1 MNTLLTKQPRFRC
14 ATAARF
20 RQPRYPDR
28 MAPAG
33 YTGGGRS
40 RAVSG
45 VFCSKLP
52 IQKRT
57 GCRWPWVTQPW
68 TARRAFAPFQNAI
81 PAALEGGHVLAFRV
95 VPCLPCRPG
104 RLRGTCRRVQLRAQW
119 TVGERFG
126 RLGIRLLPQD
136 TSWSVLALF
145 KPAHLPVR
153 RPLCQLV
160 AAPCPRHRHFSHC
173 HPQRRT
179 LGNWWRRSD
188 LNAQLPACKAGTLPL
203 SYVPMCVW
211 RVIERPFSVCRGGH
225 CTWSAIS
232 RVSTP
237 IVILCE
243 GTAPLTSAGSD
254 PATIALKTR
263 LSGLSAVSSCCRV
276 FLGRMHR
283 LTGITRC
290 GDTGGTVSAWFVTF
304 PSGGAGRS
312 CTGQRGVPVALRTDC
327 VPHAPVSPGCQASF
341 RFARKEKI
349 TREVQP
355 EHFRW

>member
-1 MNTLLTKQPRFRC
+1 MNTLLTKQPRCRC

-40 RAVSG
+40 RSVSG

-68 TARRAFAPFQNAI
+68 TARRVFAPFQNAI
-81 PAALEGGHVLAFRV
+81 PAALKGGHVLALRV
-95 VPCLPCRPG
+95 VPCRPG

-126 RLGIRLLPQD
+126 RSGIRLLPQD

-211 RVIERPFSVCRGGH
+211 RVIERPFSVCRGG
-225 CTWSAIS
+225 TALGPPSAAFP
-232 RVSTP
+232 R
-237 IVILCE
+237 
-243 GTAPLTSAGSD
+243 PLSFFVREPHRSHQPG
-254 PATIALKTR
+254 ATR
-263 LSGLSAVSSCCRV
+263 P
-276 FLGRMHR
+276 
-283 LTGITRC
+283 
-290 GDTGGTVSAWFVTF
+290 
-304 PSGGAGRS
+304 PS
-312 CTGQRGVPVALRTDC
+312 L
-327 VPHAPVSPGCQASF
+327 
-341 RFARKEKI
+341 
-349 TREVQP
+349 
-355 EHFRW
+355 

>member
-1 MNTLLTKQPRFRC
+1 M
-14 ATAARF
+14 
-20 RQPRYPDR
+20 
-28 MAPAG
+28 
-33 YTGGGRS
+33 
-40 RAVSG
+40 
-45 VFCSKLP
+45 
-52 IQKRT
+52 
-57 GCRWPWVTQPW
+57 
-68 TARRAFAPFQNAI
+68 
-81 PAALEGGHVLAFRV
+81 
-95 VPCLPCRPG
+95 
-104 RLRGTCRRVQLRAQW
+104 QLRAQW

-126 RLGIRLLPQD
+126 RFDIPVYTQC
-136 TSWSVLALF
+136 SHF
-145 KPAHLPVR
+145 CPAHLPAR

-237 IVILCE
+237 IVILRE

-254 PATIALKTR
+254 PATIALKAR
-263 LSGLSAVSSCCRV
+263 LSGLPAVSSGCRV

-283 LTGITRC
+283 LTGVTRC
-290 GDTGGTVSAWFVTF
+290 GDTGGTISAWFVTF
-304 PSGGAGRS
+304 PSGGAD
-312 CTGQRGVPVALRTDC
+312 GVAPAGAGFLWPCAKTVCPMCPSVRAVKRLSALPER
-327 VPHAPVSPGCQASF
+327 
-341 RFARKEKI
+341 RK
-349 TREVQP
+349 
-355 EHFRW
+355 